1 MPQINIWE
9 YSCGQHIYLIF
20 VLKRFYMSKDKVC
33 LIINPISGNESKRSL
48 PEEFASSFE
57 QTKYD
62 VYIRITGYAGHATEI
77 AREAVRDNFKFV
89 ITAGGDGTVNEVAKE
104 LINTDTILGIIPFG
118 SGNGLARDLN
128 IPLDASK
135 AINII
140 REGNIRTIDYGSAN
154 GNIFFCTCGVGF
166 DAFISDRFAEDKKRG
181 PLGYVR
187 NIVEGV
193 IEFKSEKYKIIHDEG
208 ELHEKAFLLTCANA
222 SQYGNEAYIA
232 PYADMEDGKMNVSI
246 LKPLNP
252 NEIPQTTFQLFT
264 KNIDKNSKMISLLTN
279 QLTIVREKEGV
290 MHVDGEPLESGKE
303 INVKI
308 FSKGLKV
315 FAPNNVSKSGKGKDR
330 ENIFDAINR
339 WFGV

>member
-1 MPQINIWE
+1 
-9 YSCGQHIYLIF
+9 
-20 VLKRFYMSKDKVC
+20 MSKEKVC
-33 LIINPISGNESKRSL
+33 LIINPISGTDSKKFL
-48 PEEFASSFE
+48 PEEFASSFD

-62 VYIRITGYAGHATEI
+62 IIIRITGYAGHATEI
-77 AREAVRDNFKFV
+77 AREAVKENYKFV

-104 LINTDTILGIIPFG
+104 LINTDTIFGIIPFG

-128 IPLDASK
+128 IPLDATK

-140 REGNIRTIDYGSAN
+140 GEGHVRTIDYGSAN

-166 DAFISDRFAEDKKRG
+166 DAFISDKFADEKKRG

-193 IEFKSEKYKIIHDEG
+193 IEFKPEEYTIIHDEG
-208 ELHEKAFLLTCANA
+208 EIKEKAFLVTCANA

-232 PYADMEDGKMNVSI
+232 PDADMEDGKMNVSI

-264 KNIDKNSKMISLLTN
+264 KNIDKNSKMITLLSS
-279 QLTIVREKEGV
+279 QLKIKREKSGV

-308 FSKGLKV
+308 IPKGLKV
-315 FAPNNVSKSGKGKDR
+315 FAPKPVPKKARERDNVFS
-330 ENIFDAINR
+330 AVTR
-339 WFGV
+339 WLNV